1 MNVIKIKEPEDY
13 KELLDAVEGFN
24 KVGITPI
31 AFNVTPEGSFLYQ
44 NIVARLG
51 GKEWTE
57 NPLDS
62 EGNIRESY
70 VLGLNYLKELY
81 DHGAFS
87 KNDFVQDDI
96 SRNRM
101 FADKEAA
108 MIVQGSW
115 FSPTTTDE
123 EEPTYE
129 VIPFPR
135 MPNMRSREKAI
146 IYGIG
151 NGNFHISQSTWNV
164 EEKRMAS
171 LELLKFLTSK
181 EAVQILSEHQG
192 FIGSLNVGSKR
203 NTKIES
209 YILSAEEWIGPP
221 DHYIDRSFWEGQ
233 LVKQIPLVLE
243 GRIKPEAIFEHYKD
257 ER

>member
-1 MNVIKIKEPEDY
+1 M
-13 KELLDAVEGFN
+13 
-24 KVGITPI
+24 
-31 AFNVTPEGSFLYQ
+31 
-44 NIVARLG
+44 
-51 GKEWTE
+51 
-57 NPLDS
+57 
-62 EGNIRESY
+62 
-70 VLGLNYLKELY
+70 
-81 DHGAFS
+81 
-87 KNDFVQDDI
+87 
-96 SRNRM
+96 
-101 FADKEAA
+101 
-108 MIVQGSW
+108 
-115 FSPTTTDE
+115 
-123 EEPTYE
+123 
-129 VIPFPR
+129 IPFPR

-233 LVKQIPLVLE
+233 FGKTNS
-243 GRIKPEAIFEHYKD
+243 FSS
-257 ER
+257 